1 MVVGEFSVEVE
12 CAVIGAGPAG
22 FTAAVRA
29 RALGLQVALIDRGPP
44 GGGWVHGGAL
54 VSKDLLRLAEVVRAA
69 KDAGDWGVAFD
80 GPRIDPARM
89 RGRLL
94 ARVAEHTAAL
104 ELALAEADVQL
115 VRGEARFES
124 DRVIGT
130 TDPETPRVR
139 FRRAI
144 VTTGSRPRPLPGHPF
159 DGRRIVDPAT
169 ALSLDPRPER
179 VLVVGGSTVALEIG
193 SILALLGAKVTLL
206 DRAARLLE
214 FLDPPLVE
222 PLRAGLE
229 RTFERLVVG
238 AEIDAIE
245 DRGATGLRVAFSG
258 PGAPP
263 PAEYDAIVVAVGRE
277 PDLDGLAPEVA
288 GVGLRDD
295 GWIATDDGGRTSATR
310 VLAAGDCTGPPLL
323 AQKAVHQG
331 RIAAEVAA
339 GWNSAYDARAVPQV
353 VYTDP
358 PIAWCGMTEA
368 EALRDRVPIL
378 VRETLWRRYG
388 CDGVTRLIVEPDTE
402 LIVGMGVV
410 GPGAP
415 EIIAEGAL
423 AIEMGAVVEDLVAV
437 ARPRPTASETIGDA
451 LRLD

>member
-179 VLVVGGSTVALEIG
+179 VLVVGGSTVA
-193 SILALLGAKVTLL
+193 
-206 DRAARLLE
+206 
-214 FLDPPLVE
+214 
-222 PLRAGLE
+222 
-229 RTFERLVVG
+229 
-238 AEIDAIE
+238 
-245 DRGATGLRVAFSG
+245 
-258 PGAPP
+258 
-263 PAEYDAIVVAVGRE
+263 
-277 PDLDGLAPEVA
+277 PEVA